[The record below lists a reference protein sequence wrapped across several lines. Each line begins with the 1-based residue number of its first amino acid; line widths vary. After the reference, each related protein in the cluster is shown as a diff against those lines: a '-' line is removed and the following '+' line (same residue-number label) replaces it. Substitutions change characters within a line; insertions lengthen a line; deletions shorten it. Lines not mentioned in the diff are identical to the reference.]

1 MSRPS
6 LVIPRGLEKALWEGL
21 PIKSNVILISS
32 DPKTGKIISRQ
43 YYHNIIVTS
52 GKVLV
57 AKMLTEDAIEGGE
70 NIGITYGEIGT
81 GTNTPAITDVALQ
94 TPTKRNA
101 LSAYLR
107 NSNIVQ
113 FRTFYAVADCSVFV
127 KEIGLF
133 GGVAATSTIGTGS
146 LFNRAA
152 VSFDNSGG
160 TKDLTVVVQTTFG

>member
-1 MSRPS
+1 MKNISWGDRQLNMSRPS

-81 GTNTPAITDVALQ
+81 GTNTPA
-94 TPTKRNA
+94 
-101 LSAYLR
+101 
-107 NSNIVQ
+107 
-113 FRTFYAVADCSVFV
+113 
-127 KEIGLF
+127 
-133 GGVAATSTIGTGS
+133 
-146 LFNRAA
+146 
-152 VSFDNSGG
+152 
-160 TKDLTVVVQTTFG
+160 